1 MKTLIALLVLI
12 FPMSASALATGERF
26 TDYDEKARTAFF
38 IKYNGQVI
46 LAEASFGMAEGVGDC
61 VRVVVE
67 SKEEI
72 AASENAHILS
82 TFSYNVMSDDPEG
95 DYDLVDATCESK
107 LVKKLRVDGKTILYF
122 AVGEEYLKHWVGC
135 QSTIVYAQQPMM
147 VIDSMVL
154 TDEDVIV
161 HNAVPIIVDG
171 TPMPR
176 GDMRQLWDKDTG
188 DKLFG
193 GERYQTVAGGLDVFG
208 EYGYGD
214 KSKPYSGPGFDDHYR
229 MVNKKC
235 CYNNSP
241 SVALFHTDYKDY
253 GFGIKMLLPMPEN
266 FVVDATIRQVLTVE
280 MNNGEQRK
288 VEARI
293 MTNDKGAIYES
304 ETKMAYRHVF
314 YDQED
319 TIYRYTQY
327 YTSELQMKNMYKAYE
342 KVGLLFAKYH
352 PELSY
357 WKNGLERYD
366 TWREKRL
373 ERYFYDYVED
383 NLADSCVANVETTL
397 YLNIRQEDFETFK
410 SVTQI
415 LQIDM
420 QQDGGYRMTYGTMPE
435 VE

>member
-410 SVTQI
+410 SVKQI

-420 QQDGGYRMTYGTMPE
+420 RQDSGYRMTYGTMPE